1 MASGTAPNAVA
12 ITITTTG
19 PNPGIGPLNRRTGN
33 RNPWLPLTAPIAG
46 VVVVGVMRR
55 RMRRQHAI
63 AVLSVYLALL
73 GLLLSCGG
81 GGGTSGPP
89 PPTPPPQ
96 ISVTVAL
103 KAGEPSSLFPN
114 DAADGWPAQTAQF
127 QATVNNSSNQ
137 AVNWAV
143 VGGDANG
150 TIDSSGVYTAPTVA
164 PGLPGSV
171 TITATAQ
178 ADTSKSGSAV
188 ETITPATLPGTYN
201 IIVFAADNSIT
212 LSNPVTLIVQ

>member
-1 MASGTAPNAVA
+1 
-12 ITITTTG
+12 
-19 PNPGIGPLNRRTGN
+19 
-33 RNPWLPLTAPIAG
+33 
-46 VVVVGVMRR
+46 MRR

-137 AVNWAV
+137 TVNWAV
-143 VGGDANG
+143 TANQ
-150 TIDSSGVYTAPTVA
+150 TDDSIDQTGLYTAPTVA
-164 PGLPGSV
+164 PGLPASV

-188 ETITPATLPGTYN
+188 ETITPATLPGTYSN
-201 IIVFAADNSIT
+201 ISVSAADNSGT
-212 LSNPVTLIVQ
+212 FSNPVTLIVQ